1 MHEQEEIQDSERA
14 DKHQG
19 TFARLAITFAAFLL
33 AGLLL
38 PGGCSASVMAV
49 RVDAT
54 AAAVVL
60 ALDAIGS
67 MAVLFLLWL
76 QSERRA
82 AIYGLGCGVCAAVL
96 LLSLAWVP
104 ASDWYYM
111 KRCREGSS
119 DACEQACQR
128 GSARPER
135 ENFYAPRRACT
146 LGGVYGCSVMLA
158 YKPEQAVET
167 CASLKRICAGKID
180 VSPAT
185 RKIGCDMVKNHCGG
199 VDTATTP

>member
-67 MAVLFLLWL
+67 M
-76 QSERRA
+76 
-82 AIYGLGCGVCAAVL
+82 
-96 LLSLAWVP
+96 
-104 ASDWYYM
+104 
-111 KRCREGSS
+111 
-119 DACEQACQR
+119 
-128 GSARPER
+128 
-135 ENFYAPRRACT
+135 
-146 LGGVYGCSVMLA
+146 
-158 YKPEQAVET
+158 
-167 CASLKRICAGKID
+167 
-180 VSPAT
+180 
-185 RKIGCDMVKNHCGG
+185 
-199 VDTATTP
+199 